1 MKKSKRK
8 IIIFIILLLILFS
21 IISIL
26 GYNAFNNN
34 EKPDSVS
41 ITATEYPTIEPTE
54 EIKLYDVTIKSY
66 DKNILT
72 DNISYTIKKYNS
84 NKTIS
89 KIYENLS
96 TKEGIVNIQLEQG
109 EYSIISNNGV
119 FEKEFSIT
127 ENSNSQEILAEN
139 NSLYTILSN
148 TKNACIIGD
157 SITIGSRADGH
168 GWFEDLIGKFKNI
181 ENVDVSAIG
190 GQTSA
195 SIFYDEQNLDVIKNT
210 SADTFIIA
218 LGVNDVIYRNSNSR
232 KTSFTSAEYIAN
244 MERLIKTIND
254 NNYPDKEKEFIFVA
268 PFGYINKI
276 SYQLPKYI
284 RYEDT
289 HSEYTTELYEWCN
302 KNGYTFVSPMN
313 SINNSLDNFEN
324 PLEYSSDDLHPTYP
338 IGTSLY
344 SQSVYDSA
352 TTDKTG
358 TLNIKQCFYYEVDRD
373 KKDKSYKTYPIDY
386 IETFVDSDILHD
398 AVFTIQKYSTNEYID
413 LEINNNE
420 YNYKNTSDTPCYYS
434 LLDNNDIMK
443 INNIPEGGYIIKMTS
458 YNQNY
463 TPYISTRTVFV
474 NGGNIT
480 SNAYIYMF

>member
-1 MKKSKRK
+1 MKSKKK
-8 IIIFIILLLILFS
+8 IIIFILLLLILLLTVS
-21 IISIL
+21 VL
-26 GYNAFNNN
+26 GYMAFNSNN
-34 EKPDSVS
+34 KPEITTISVTESITEKP
-41 ITATEYPTIEPTE
+41 TEA
-54 EIKLYDVTIKSY
+54 IKLYDVTIKSY
-66 DKNILT
+66 DKSILT
-72 DNISYTIKKYNS
+72 DNISYTIKKYNTNS
-84 NKTIS
+84 TLS
-89 KIYENLS
+89 KVYENLH
-96 TKEGIVNIQLEQG
+96 TKNGTANIQLEQG
-109 EYSIISNNGV
+109 EYSIISDNGV
-119 FEKEFSIT
+119 FEQDFSID
-127 ENSNSQEILAEN
+127 ENSKSQEISAEN
-139 NSLYTILSN
+139 NSLYRILSN
-148 TKNACIIGD
+148 TNNICVIGD
-157 SITIGSRADGH
+157 SITIGSKTDGH

-218 LGVNDVIYRNSNSR
+218 LGVNDVIYRNSISR

-244 MERLIKTIND
+244 MELLIKTIN
-254 NNYPDKEKEFIFVA
+254 NNDYPNKEKEFIFVA

-289 HSEYTTELYEWCN
+289 HSEYTMELYKWCN
-302 KNGYTFVSPMN
+302 TNGYTFVSPMN
-313 SINNSLDNFEN
+313 SINNSLDNAEN

-344 SQSVYDSA
+344 SQSVYNSA
-352 TTDKTG
+352 TTDKAG

-373 KKDKSYKTYPIDY
+373 KNDKSYKNYPIDY
-386 IETFVDSDILHD
+386 IETFVDSDVLHD

-413 LEINNNE
+413 LEIKNGE
-420 YNYKNTSDTPCYYS
+420 YNYKNISDTPCYYS
-434 LLDNNDIMK
+434 LLDKSDIMK

-474 NGGNIT
+474 NGGDII
-480 SNAYIYMF
+480 SNAYIYMS